1 MLNWRG
7 LIKQLHLYHTP
18 HKTMATSISFKVA
31 KKLFELGYF
40 TDTDTVMKTIDIFEK
55 DGKCMLTRVKNV
67 GNMRTTMECMTTV
80 LDVWLWLWRKFNIR
94 IIIDENNV
102 VYVWKGDRE
111 VGSYSIGLYDP
122 EALIEAA
129 IEDIVDNSYL
139 NKNLIWQSPE

>member
-40 TDTDTVMKTIDIFEK
+40 ADTDTVMKTIDIFEK
-55 DGKCMLTRVKNV
+55 DGKCVLTRVKNV

-80 LDVWLWLWRKFNIR
+80 LDVWLWLWRKKNIR
-94 IIIDENNV
+94 IIIDENDV

-111 VGSYSIGLYDP
+111 VCSYSIGLDEP
-122 EALIEAA
+122 EFLIEAV
-129 IEDIVDNSYL
+129 IDDIIDDT
-139 NKNLIWQSPE
+139 NLFEYSNGCYK